1 MDFVENCLNFDSVH
15 ESFTRVIDCVEP
27 PPTAD
32 FSELRNEGMSEAC
45 ELTILMPCLNEAGT
59 LASCISKARAFLAGS
74 GCTGEV
80 VVADNGSTDGSQA
93 IAAANGARVVHVAE
107 RGYGSALLAG
117 IRAAH
122 GKYVIMGDS
131 DDSYDFSRLDAF
143 VEQLRAGYQLVMGNR
158 YRGGILPGAM
168 PPLHRYLGNPLLTAI
183 GRLFFGSSCGDFYCG
198 LRGFDRQ
205 AILSLDL
212 QARGMEFALEML
224 VKAAVLGLRV
234 TEVPTTLSPDG
245 RGRPPHLRRWRD
257 GWRSLR
263 FFLLFSPR
271 SLFLYPGFGLFV
283 VGCLGIAWLVP
294 QPRRLGGVGFDV
306 HTLLYASLAV
316 VVGFQSMTFWVF
328 AKVYGMRERIV
339 PPDPWFRS
347 LMSVVTL
354 EAGLIVGVALLLGG
368 LGLAVYALGTW
379 GAEGFGALAYAETM
393 RLVIP
398 SSTAILLGFQ
408 IIYSAFFVSILEIR
422 ASRPAEGT
430 IWIARPE
437 QLGSRETRTSR

>member
-1 MDFVENCLNFDSVH
+1 
-15 ESFTRVIDCVEP
+15 
-27 PPTAD
+27 
-32 FSELRNEGMSEAC
+32 MSDGC
-45 ELTILMPCLNEAGT
+45 ELTILMPCLNEAAT
-59 LASCISKARAFLAGS
+59 LANCVPKARAFLARS

-80 VVADNGSTDGSQA
+80 VIADNGSTDGSHA

-107 RGYGSALLAG
+107 RGYGNALLGG
-117 IRAAH
+117 IRAAR

-143 VEQLRAGYQLVMGNR
+143 VGPLRAGYQLVMGNR
-158 YRGGILPGAM
+158 YRGGIQAGAM

-183 GRLFFGSSCGDFYCG
+183 GRLFFRSGCGDFYCG

-212 QARGMEFALEML
+212 QAPGMEFALEML
-224 VKAAVLGLRV
+224 VKATVLGLRV
-234 TEVPTTLSPDG
+234 TEVPTALAPDG
-245 RGRPPHLRRWRD
+245 RGRPPHLRSWRD

-271 SLFLYPGFGLFV
+271 SVFLYPGFGLFTI
-283 VGCLGIAWLVP
+283 GCLAMAWLLP
-294 QPRRLGGVGFDV
+294 QPRLLGGVGFDV
-306 HTLLYASLAV
+306 HSLLYASLAV
-316 VVGFQSMTFWVF
+316 VVGFQSMMFWVF

-354 EAGLIVGVALLLGG
+354 EAGLIVGAALLLV
-368 LGLAVYALGTW
+368 GLALALFALGIW

-398 SSTAILLGFQ
+398 SSTAILLGFH
-408 IIYSAFFVSILEIR
+408 IIYSAFFVSILKIR
-422 ASRPAEGT
+422 ASRLTECTASDRSAE
-430 IWIARPE
+430 AA
-437 QLGSRETRTSR
+437 

>member
-1 MDFVENCLNFDSVH
+1 
-15 ESFTRVIDCVEP
+15 
-27 PPTAD
+27 
-32 FSELRNEGMSEAC
+32 MSEAC
-45 ELTILMPCLNEAGT
+45 EFTILMPCLNEAET
-59 LASCISKARAFLAGS
+59 LANCISKARAFIARS

-80 VVADNGSTDGSQA
+80 VIADNGSTDGSEA
-93 IAAANGARVVHVAE
+93 IAEANGARVVHVVE
-107 RGYGSALLAG
+107 RGYGSALLGG
-117 IRAAH
+117 IRAAR

-158 YRGGILPGAM
+158 FRGEILPGAM

-183 GRLFFGSSCGDFYCG
+183 GRMFFRSGCGDFHCG
-198 LRGFDRQ
+198 LRGFDRA
-205 AILSLDL
+205 AILGLDL
-212 QARGMEFALEML
+212 QASGMEFATEMV
-224 VKAAVLGLRV
+224 VKATVVKLRL

-245 RGRPPHLRRWRD
+245 RGRPPHLRSWRD
-257 GWRSLR
+257 GWRHLR
-263 FFLLFSPR
+263 FLLLFSPR
-271 SLFLYPGFGLFV
+271 SLFLYPGFGLFAI
-283 VGCLGIAWLVP
+283 GCLAMAWLLP
-294 QPRRLGGVGFDV
+294 QPRQLGSVGFDV

-316 VVGFQSMTFWVF
+316 VVGFQSMMFWVF

-347 LMSVVTL
+347 LMSVATL
-354 EAGLIVGVALLLGG
+354 EAGLIVGAALLLGG
-368 LGLAVYALGTW
+368 LGLAVYALGSW
-379 GAEGFGALAYAETM
+379 GAEGFGALAYAKTM

-430 IWIARPE
+430 VADRSAE
-437 QLGSRETRTSR
+437 AA